1 MARSGVEHIESI
13 TLTNGLRVVA
23 RQVRSVAECC
33 GVAILAGS
41 RNETAA
47 QQGLAHFV
55 EHTIF
60 KGTHRRRSHH
70 VINRMETVGGELNAY
85 TTKEETFV
93 YTIAPAG
100 NLLRSVELLA
110 DLVTDCTF
118 PDGELDKEREV
129 VAEEIDSYLDSPVD
143 AVYDDFEDAIF
154 EGNPLGHNI
163 LGTKESIARFDSNAC
178 KMWTRRH
185 YAAPNMVFFYTG
197 PVSSA
202 RVFAAA
208 ERYLSRLNADYE
220 SDEVVTPAALPTF
233 KEKRQMDFHQAHTLM
248 GARVGG
254 LYDKDRHA
262 LALFNN
268 ILGGPGMNS
277 RLNVALRE
285 RRGLVYSVDSSLTLY
300 ADCGLLTIYF
310 GCDAADV
317 EKCSRLVET
326 EIERLATQPLSH
338 RALVAARRQY
348 VGQVTVAG
356 GSIEQSA
363 LSLGRSAL
371 RSLSYPSPAALT
383 EILDKIGSDDI
394 ARIAASMPPLSS
406 LTFA

>member
-1 MARSGVEHIESI
+1 MARSGVEHIDTIILS
-13 TLTNGLRVVA
+13 NGLRVAA

-41 RNETAA
+41 RNETPDEH
-47 QQGLAHFV
+47 GLAHFV

-60 KGTHRRRSHH
+60 KGTRRRRSHH

-118 PDGELDKEREV
+118 PDAELDKEREV

-143 AVYDDFEDAIF
+143 AVYDDFEDIIF
-154 EGNPLGHNI
+154 KGNPLGHNI
-163 LGTKESIARFDSNAC
+163 LGTKESIARFDSRAC
-178 KMWTRRH
+178 RAWIDRYYR
-185 YAAPNMVFFYTG
+185 APNMVFFYTG
-197 PVSSA
+197 PASTV

-208 ERYLSRLNADYE
+208 ERYFSRLKANYFRE
-220 SDEVVTPAALPTF
+220 NVVQPEVIPLFRDNRP
-233 KEKRQMDFHQAHTLM
+233 MDFHQAHTLM

-254 LYDKDRHA
+254 LYDADRHA

-300 ADCGLLTIYF
+300 GDCGLLSIYF
-310 GCDAADV
+310 GCDDSDV
-317 EKCSRLVET
+317 EKCRRLVEA
-326 EIERLATQPLSH
+326 EIEILATRPLSQ
-338 RALVAARRQY
+338 RALMAARRQY

-371 RSLSYPSPAALT
+371 RSLGYPSPAVLT
-383 EILDKIGSDDI
+383 GILDSISSDDI
-394 ARIAASMPPLSS
+394 ARIAASLPQLSS
-406 LTFA
+406 LTFS